1 MLGLIRERKMLLYK
15 GNGPLL
21 QAAFPVGN
29 IQSVGEWRQLTL
41 VFPTCYKNRAKA

>member
-21 QAAFPVGN
+21 QAAFPVGD
-29 IQSVGEWRQLTL
+29 SRPVGEWRQLTP
-41 VFPTCYKNRAKA
+41 VFTTCYKNRTKA